1 MKQKIIF
8 LLFLAF
14 LLTGTGIYGQKPS
27 KKTVI
32 TGHVTDSKG
41 NLVQGAMIF
50 VDKNK
55 TEQIT
60 DENGFYRIKVR
71 SDAGEISVF
80 SALCGAGKSSISGNQ
95 VVDIVISGTM
105 SVAKQQ
111 EKTET
116 EEKVNVGYSDV
127 NQKQPD
133 SPVNKIDPSK
143 MKLETYNNIY
153 DMIRG
158 QVPGVEVIG
167 KSIRIRGTNTI
178 MRSTDPLTVVN
189 GIVVQSIDDI
199 NPRDVKSI
207 EILKGPSA
215 AIYGS
220 RGSNGVILINLKS
233 AKDPQ

>member
-1 MKQKIIF
+1 MKLKIIF
-8 LLFLAF
+8 LFFLAF
-14 LLTGTGIYGQKPS
+14 FLTCTGIYGQKAS

-41 NLVQGAMIF
+41 KSVQGAMIF

-55 TEQIT
+55 TEQVT

-80 SALCGAGKSSISGNQ
+80 STLCGAGKSSISGNP

-116 EEKVNVGYSDV
+116 EEKVNVGYSDLD
-127 NQKQPD
+127 QKQEV
-133 SPVNKIDPSK
+133 SPANKIDQSK
-143 MKLETYNNIY
+143 VKFENYNNIY

-178 MRSTDPLTVVN
+178 LGSTDPLTVVN

-207 EILKGPSA
+207 EILKGSSA
-215 AIYGS
+215 SIYGS